1 MSGSVG
7 PRESD
12 YADRAIAPIGDT
24 KTQFLIRLNVADKPG
39 VLAAIA
45 QVFATE
51 GVSIQTVRQS
61 GRGNDAELIV
71 VSHGAT
77 ESALSSTV
85 KALSNMD
92 IVTKVESVLRV
103 QGSQS

>member
-1 MSGSVG
+1 M
-7 PRESD
+7 
-12 YADRAIAPIGDT
+12 
-24 KTQFLIRLNVADKPG
+24 
-39 VLAAIA
+39 
-45 QVFATE
+45 
-51 GVSIQTVRQS
+51 RQS

-77 ESALSSTV
+77 ESALSATV

>member
-1 MSGSVG
+1 
-7 PRESD
+7 
-12 YADRAIAPIGDT
+12 
-24 KTQFLIRLNVADKPG
+24 
-39 VLAAIA
+39 LAAIA

-71 VSHGAT
+71 VSHGAK
-77 ESALSSTV
+77 ESALSATV